1 VDLVI
6 VGPDRTGDFYRSL
19 DPGSVIVHAGRPVL
33 LVPSGVDALQGRR
46 ILIGWKDTR
55 EARRAIWDALP
66 LLRQA
71 EDVLAV
77 HVGERG
83 GQIGGGSNVEDA
95 AQYLARHEIR
105 IRTRIEAE
113 AKDSIAGELIRS
125 AKDHG
130 ADLIVTGGYG
140 HSRLGEFIFG
150 GVTRELITTSPIC
163 CLFSH

>member
-33 LVPSGVDALQGRR
+33 LVPTGVDALQGRR
-46 ILIGWKDTR
+46 IVIGWKDTR
-55 EARRAIWDALP
+55 EARRAVRDALP
-66 LLRQA
+66 LLRRA

-77 HVGERG
+77 HIGEKG
-83 GQIGGGSNVEDA
+83 GQVGGGSNVEDA
-95 AQYLARHEIR
+95 AEYLARHEIR
-105 IRTRIEAE
+105 IRSRIETQSNN
-113 AKDSIAGELIRS
+113 SIASELIRS
-125 AKDHG
+125 AKEEA
-130 ADLIVTGGYG
+130 ADLIVVGGYG

-150 GVTRELITTSPIC
+150 GVTRELVTTSPIC